1 MGSIE
6 TIANNGF
13 DFAQGL
19 IDAGLSAFQGFFE
32 AATGS
37 LSGE

>member
-6 TIANNGF
+6 TIAGNGF

-19 IDAGLSAFQGFFE
+19 IDAGLSAFEGFFGVIS
-32 AATGS
+32 GS
-37 LSGE
+37 LSK